1 MIAKRSNRCKVIL
14 TAAIIFAVSS
24 AGLFNAE
31 QAIGAPTPKNN
42 DPKAPHTGRQK
53 VKRKMLTANQ
63 ALKLVESRKEVQD
76 FFAQFRRPRQGA
88 TAESKPVIDVE
99 KDGNNWNVHVYES
112 LPDHTATF
120 NWYSVDRF
128 TGKVTPMIK
137 E

>member
-1 MIAKRSNRCKVIL
+1 MIARRSNRCKVL
-14 TAAIIFAVSS
+14 LAAAIIFAASS
-24 AGLFNAE
+24 AGLLNAD
-31 QAIGAPTPKNN
+31 QANGAPTSKNA
-42 DPKAPHTGRQK
+42 DKKAPHTGKQK

-76 FFAQFRRPRQGA
+76 FLAQFRRPRQGA

-99 KDGNNWNVHVYES
+99 RDGNIWNVHVYES

-120 NWYSVDRF
+120 NWYSVDRL
-128 TGKVTPMIK
+128 TGKITPMIK